1 MEEIGFVTPSP
12 DIRAWIHID
21 TKISFYQYWKSHY
34 GGKMILRVSYL
45 QWDFI
50 YRKTSS
56 ISRTKS
62 PNLNVSCTPLQLS
75 SLNSLKPGVK
85 LRMKM

>member
-1 MEEIGFVTPSP
+1 MMEQESGGELIGS
-12 DIRAWIHID
+12 
-21 TKISFYQYWKSHY
+21 
-34 GGKMILRVSYL
+34 
-45 QWDFI
+45 

-62 PNLNVSCTPLQLS
+62 HSLNVSCILAQLS
-75 SLNSLKPGVK
+75 SLNPLNPGVK